1 MHEPQGRDDRRDMG
15 EIWEG
20 YGRDS
25 KHLFRA
31 LSPLYKG
38 LSKTMGEIIDISYI
52 ATDFWLMRQVCRNIV
67 FLSLQPKKKLRKK
80 LGM

>member
-1 MHEPQGRDDRRDMG
+1 MSQTGEMTG

-25 KHLFRA
+25 KHLSRA

-38 LSKTMGEIIDISYI
+38 LS
-52 ATDFWLMRQVCRNIV
+52 RNYG
-67 FLSLQPKKKLRKK
+67 RDDRY
-80 LGM
+80 LGGSK